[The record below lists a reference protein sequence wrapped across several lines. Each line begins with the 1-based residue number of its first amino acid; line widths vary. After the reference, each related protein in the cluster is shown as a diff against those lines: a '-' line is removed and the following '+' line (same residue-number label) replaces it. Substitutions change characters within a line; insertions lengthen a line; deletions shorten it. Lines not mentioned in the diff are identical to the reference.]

1 MKKLFK
7 AKEGE
12 PTSPFIVALNILLLC
27 GVLVALIWIA
37 LIKAGIRLDFTF
49 LADYKA
55 WVLDG
60 FKNTVAVSLIALVL
74 SLLIGVL
81 AALGESSS
89 VIPVRYFCKGYVTVI
104 RGTPLITQIY
114 LFYYIIGTALGIE
127 SRFTAG
133 VLILSVFEGAYIA
146 EIIRGSYLSIDETQL
161 EAARSVGFSRMQE
174 FRYVIIPQMVARTV
188 PSLAGQFA
196 TIIKDSSLM
205 SVIALFELMQCFK
218 QISTAHLNLFES
230 YFTVGVSYLCLTL
243 PISFIAKR
251 LEKRFYY
258 EN

>member
-12 PTSPFIVALNILLLC
+12 PISPFIVAGNILVLC
-27 GVLVALIWIA
+27 ALVVILVWVAL
-37 LIKAGIRLDFTF
+37 LKAGIRLDFAF

-55 WVLDG
+55 WVWSG
-60 FKNTVAVSLIALVL
+60 FKTTVAVSLLALVL
-74 SLLIGVL
+74 SLVIGVL

-89 VIPVRYFCKGYVTVI
+89 IIPVRYFCKGYVTII

-114 LFYYIIGTALGIE
+114 LFYYIIGTAMGID

-161 EAARSVGFSRMQE
+161 EAARSVGFSRTQE

-205 SVIALFELMQCFK
+205 SVIALFELQQCFK

-230 YFTVGVSYLCLTL
+230 YFTVGVIYLCLTL